1 MTENQTNLDPLQ
13 IVDCPA
19 QPAAVIHLTV
29 PRSQLQAVMGPAIG
43 EIFSTLSA
51 QGIRPAGPVFS
62 HHFKMD
68 PTTFDLEVGVPV
80 ALPFTAAGRVK
91 AGALPAATVVR
102 TVYHGPYE
110 GLGSAWGAFKS
121 QIKTEGHDPAPN
133 LWERYVVGPEAGP
146 DSTTWSTELN
156 QPIVR

>member
-1 MTENQTNLDPLQ
+1 MTQNQTNLNPLQ
-13 IVDCPA
+13 IVDTQA

-29 PRSQLQAVMGPAIG
+29 PRAQLQAVMGPAVG

-68 PTTFDLEVGVPV
+68 PSTFDLEVGVPV
-80 ALPFTAAGRVK
+80 ASPFTAAGRVTS
-91 AGALPAATVVR
+91 GELPAATVVR
-102 TVYHGPYE
+102 TVYHGAYE
-110 GLGSAWGAFKS
+110 GLGSAWSALKS
-121 QIKTEGHDPAPN
+121 QIKTEGHTSAPN
-133 LWERYVVGPEAGP
+133 LWERYVAGPESGP
-146 DSTTWSTELN
+146 DPATWSTELN